1 MTEIKPVAWMY
12 VNFGG
17 ECEQIEYGPVPSDDP
32 ALTLLYAE
40 PDIAGLVEENEQLK
54 SLVRGWYYLAVGPDE
69 MGDHYTQKALIK
81 ASEPYASPALAKF
94 RSE

>member
-12 VNFGG
+12 VNFDG

-32 ALTLLYAE
+32 NLTPLYAA
-40 PDIAGLVEENEQLK
+40 PDIAGLVE
-54 SLVRGWYYLAVGPDE
+54 LVREMSNQFRVYEQMHLTKGTQDGDE
-69 MGDHYTQKALIK
+69 KACRNQMW
-81 ASEPYASPALAKF
+81 ADRGFAALAKF